1 MTRDLV
7 VNFLREEGFCPKVDN
22 DGDVIFKCEGRNFL
36 YFGNEE
42 DNDFFQLAMPAIFDV
57 TEDNREMVLEACNAV
72 TREIKVA
79 KCVVIDQQSS
89 VWLFCEM
96 LLDHTPNIEDL
107 LPRSISILQG
117 AQQVFY
123 SKIQ

>member
-7 VNFLREEGFCPKVDN
+7 VNFLREEGFCPKVDE
-22 DGDVIFKCEGRNFL
+22 DGDVFFKCEGRNFL
-36 YFGNEE
+36 YFGNTE
-42 DNDFFQLAMPAIFDV
+42 DNDFFQLAMPGIFDV

-72 TREIKVA
+72 AREIKVA
-79 KCVVIDQQSS
+79 KCVVIDQQNA

-96 LLDHTPNIEDL
+96 LLDHTPNMEDL
-107 LPRSISILQG
+107 VPHALNILQG